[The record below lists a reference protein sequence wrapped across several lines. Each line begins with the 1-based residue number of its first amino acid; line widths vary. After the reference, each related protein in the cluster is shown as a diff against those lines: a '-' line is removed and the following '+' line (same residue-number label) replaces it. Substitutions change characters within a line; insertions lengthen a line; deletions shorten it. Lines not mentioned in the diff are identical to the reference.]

1 MNTSGDRLK
10 HLLFECDLRPADFAA
25 HRNLTP
31 QHIYNWFTRGVPAA
45 RLDEIA
51 TLLSV
56 RAYWLRTGK
65 GPKYPNAPDP
75 SAPFEPASLAF
86 VRRQGI
92 SQNEALVKAISRA
105 DDCLVSFHA
114 LSGEHLL
121 PLQDAQLRLPRQAFE
136 SVGVRPD
143 DSIALLMPDTS
154 MIDRLPAR
162 APLVIDSSLTH
173 IVDGQP
179 YALIHEGAL
188 HVRYLYRQPNGGLRM
203 RCHNFIEYP
212 DRILSARESGPQDI
226 RVLGWMFWHA
236 SLSAQRP
243 RSG

>member
-56 RAYWLRTGK
+56 SAYWLRTGK
-65 GPKYPNAPDP
+65 GPKYPNMQDP

-86 VRRQGI
+86 TRRQGI
-92 SQNEALVKAISRA
+92 SHTEALDKASSRA
-105 DDCLVSFHA
+105 DDILVTFHA
-114 LSGEHLL
+114 LCGEHLL
-121 PLQDAQLRLPRQAFE
+121 PLKDAHLRLPRAAFD
-136 SVGVRPD
+136 SVGVRYG

-154 MIDRLPAR
+154 MIDRLPAQ
-162 APLVIDSSLTH
+162 APLLIDSALTH

-212 DRILSARESGPQDI
+212 DRILTARESGPRDI

-236 SLSAQRP
+236 SVSPYRP
-243 RSG
+243 Q